1 MSDNEIVTGVLP
13 PDESRDEND
22 ASLVS
27 RRDVVRLL
35 GLAPLVG
42 VFGWSAADLERGAR
56 MVASLGSEELA
67 QQYAPKFFTPDEWNT
82 LNVLVDYIIPRDA
95 KSGSATDARVP
106 QFIDFMLTDTE
117 QNVSTGNQNSWRTG
131 IAWLNGQS
139 QDRFSQPFVG
149 ASDAQRRQILD
160 DIAWPARAR
169 PEMMAGVTFFN
180 RARDM
185 TAAGF
190 FSSEIGWKDLDFMG
204 NVSVPRWNGC
214 PQPALQKLGVTY
226 DVMKTRI
233 PPRNGE

>member
-1 MSDNEIVTGVLP
+1 MSDELNVEFKGPATDAA
-13 PDESRDEND
+13 DEDPSV
-22 ASLVS
+22 VS

-35 GLAPLVG
+35 GLVPLVAA
-42 VFGWSAADLERGAR
+42 FGWTGSDLERASRLVRSLSGAD
-56 MVASLGSEELA
+56 AL

-95 KSGSATDARVP
+95 KTGSATDAKVP

-117 QNVSTGNQNSWRTG
+117 QNISTANQNNWRNG
-131 IAWLNGQS
+131 LVWLNAESQKRFTQS
-139 QDRFSQPFVG
+139 FVG
-149 ASDAQRRQILD
+149 ASDAQRRLILD
-160 DIAWPARAR
+160 DIAWPRRAV

-190 FSSEIGWKDLDFMG
+190 FSSEIGWKDVDFMG

-214 PQPALQKLGVTY
+214 PQPALDKLGVSY
-226 DVMKTRI
+226 DVMNTRV